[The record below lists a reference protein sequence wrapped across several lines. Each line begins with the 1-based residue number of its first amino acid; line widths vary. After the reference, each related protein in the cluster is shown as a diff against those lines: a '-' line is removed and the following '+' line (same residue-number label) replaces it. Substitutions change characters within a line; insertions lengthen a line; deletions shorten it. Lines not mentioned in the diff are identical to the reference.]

1 MVVAETLP
9 PIEELLPHR
18 GTMLLLD
25 RVTEFSGDTAVAEY
39 APRADAWYA
48 DDAGDMP
55 GWIGIELMAQ
65 TVAAHVALAKRLV
78 GLPVKMGAL
87 LGTRTYRTTSASFAA
102 GRILQIRARE
112 VFRDE
117 SGLAGYECSIA
128 CDGTPVA
135 EAVLKV
141 YEPEDFG
148 QFMQGK
154 QP

>member
-1 MVVAETLP
+1 MTSSETLP
-9 PIEELLPHR
+9 PVEDLLPHR

-25 RVTEFSGDTAVAEY
+25 RVTEFAADTVVAEY
-39 APRADAWYA
+39 APRADAWYS
-48 DDAGDMP
+48 DDKGNMVA
-55 GWIGIELMAQ
+55 WVGIELMAQ
-65 TVAAHVALAKRLV
+65 TVAAHVALTKRLI

-87 LGTRTYRTTSASFAA
+87 LGTRSYRTNTASFAS
-102 GRILQIRARE
+102 GRILQIHARE

-117 SGLAGYECSIA
+117 SGLAGYECAIA
-128 CDGTPVA
+128 CGGMQLA

-148 QFMQGK
+148 RFMQGK